1 MAQHWTETVTDSL
14 SLAQAFLFDFNPAK
28 GDKIA
33 RERAARFAARCAGG
47 ADMFWSALE
56 AYMGKSEV
64 ARLRSLK
71 A

>member
-33 RERAARFAARCAGG
+33 HERAESFAARCAGG
-47 ADMFWSALE
+47 ADMFWTALE
-56 AYMGKSEV
+56 SYMGRKEV
-64 ARLRSLK
+64 ARLRLL
-71 A
+71 